1 MDNLEVKIN
10 LVKHYQEVKHTFQRV
25 LRKREQSNG
34 FSEYGAFI
42 GHGLCGDLCL
52 ENNQLWVEVIKPWF
66 KPENFDIKYLYFNY
80 CPEPGQVLC
89 DEDEIERRDC
99 LGYGQWYKF
108 EIEEVSPEWR
118 GTIFW
123 FPVLPDFNKDRIYT
137 LKYGLNELEKLRLFI
152 GKDTPSPKLPP
163 IPSDEPLIV

>member
-25 LRKREQSNG
+25 LRKREQGNG
-34 FSEYGAFI
+34 FSEYGTFI

-80 CPEPGQVLC
+80 QPEPGQVLIS
-89 DEDEIERRDC
+89 EDEIEERDC

-152 GKDTPSPKLPP
+152 GKDTPSPKLPD